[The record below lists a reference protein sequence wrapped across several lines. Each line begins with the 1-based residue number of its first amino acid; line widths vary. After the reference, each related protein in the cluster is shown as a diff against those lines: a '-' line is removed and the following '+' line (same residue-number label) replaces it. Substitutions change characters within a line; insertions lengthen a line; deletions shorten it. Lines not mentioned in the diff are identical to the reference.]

1 MTKSLRSPP
10 NATTVVI
17 IVCFFVA
24 VAALLTLFKLYG
36 GFSRAA
42 APDIF
47 IDATEASGI
56 HFVHTNGMTGE
67 YYFAEVIGSGIAI
80 IDYDNDGRPDI
91 LVLNG
96 TSLGEAKTS
105 ETESSCSAR
114 LFHNELTVS
123 DSGAR
128 ADHVQGYH

>member
-56 HFVHTNGMTGE
+56 NFVHKWHE
-67 YYFAEVIGSGIAI
+67 
-80 IDYDNDGRPDI
+80 GR
-91 LVLNG
+91 VLFCRSYRFG
-96 TSLGEAKTS
+96 L
-105 ETESSCSAR
+105 R
-114 LFHNELTVS
+114 
-123 DSGAR
+123 
-128 ADHVQGYH
+128 